1 MLSFIYN
8 LVNNFETSHGLRP
21 NLLYLNETHL
31 HHLAEGFSDEY
42 DLFEIMNMLQM
53 EIIIDNEAVHPH
65 VAWTR
70 IMDTKTAIC

>member
-8 LVNNFETSHGLRP
+8 LASSFESSHGLRP
-21 NLLYLNETHL
+21 NLLYLNQSHL
-31 HHLAEGFSDEY
+31 RYLAEGFGNDY
-42 DLFEIMNMLQM
+42 DLFQIKNMLQM

-70 IMDTKTAIC
+70 IADRKAANF